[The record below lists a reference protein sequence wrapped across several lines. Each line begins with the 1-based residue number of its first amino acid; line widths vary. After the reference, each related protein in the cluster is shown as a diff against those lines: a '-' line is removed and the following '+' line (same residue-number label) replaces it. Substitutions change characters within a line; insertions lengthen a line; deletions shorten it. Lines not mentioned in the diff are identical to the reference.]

1 MTTRRPKPEKSQG
14 KPKSRKRSRTSG
26 LPPGTLV
33 YIGPEREGPVHITAM
48 TYDRSGVTEFP
59 VLDPEKVG
67 QIPKDHLITWINV
80 DGLQNIHAVETIGK
94 QLNIHPLVLEDIV
107 DTTQRP
113 KIEVTDD
120 YTFIVFKTLT
130 FDETTSEIV
139 SEHVS
144 LVLGEHCLITFQETA
159 GDPFDLVRNR
169 IRSSVGR
176 LRTSGPDY
184 LAYALIDAV
193 VDDYFS
199 VLEKLAE
206 GIEVLEEDLATRADP
221 QMLREIHKLK
231 VDMIVLRRSVWPLR
245 EVLNRLSKGDAPLVQ
260 KETIPYL
267 MDVYDHTIHVIETME
282 TYRDIVSGM
291 LDIYLSSI
299 SNRLN
304 QIMKVLTIIST
315 IFIPLTFL
323 SGWYG
328 MNFKYMPELSWK
340 WGYPMVIVVALTI
353 VSLLLYLF
361 RRNEWI

>member
-1 MTTRRPKPEKSQG
+1 
-14 KPKSRKRSRTSG
+14 
-26 LPPGTLV
+26 
-33 YIGPEREGPVHITAM
+33 M
-48 TYDRSGVTEFP
+48 TYDSSGVSEFD
-59 VLDPEKVG
+59 VSDPRKVG
-67 QIPKDHLITWINV
+67 QIPGDNVVTWINI
-80 DGLQNIHAVETIGK
+80 DGLHDVRLIEVIGK
-94 QLNIHPLVLEDIV
+94 QLKIHPLVLEDIA

-113 KIEVTDD
+113 KIEVTSD
-120 YTFIVFKTLT
+120 YTFIVFKTLS
-130 FDETTSEIV
+130 FNEKTSEII

-144 LVLGEHCLITFQETA
+144 LVFGEHYLITFQEAA

-169 IRSSVGR
+169 IRSGVGR
-176 LRTSGPDY
+176 LRSSGTDY
-184 LAYALIDAV
+184 LAYGLIDAV

-206 GIEVLEEDLATRADP
+206 GIEVLEENLVTSADQ
-221 QMLREIHKLK
+221 QMLRDIHKLK
-231 VDMIVLRRSVWPLR
+231 VDMILLRRSVWPLR
-245 EVLNRLSKGDAPLVQ
+245 EVLNRLAKGDSPLIRKDTV
-260 KETIPYL
+260 PYL

-291 LDIYLSSI
+291 LDIYLSSV

-340 WGYPMVIVVALTI
+340 WGYPMVIAIALTI
-353 VSLLLYLF
+353 MSVLLYLF
-361 RRNEWI
+361 RRNKWI